1 MVQPRLSNPE
11 EPGGSAILYGYAR
24 VSTQEQE
31 THAQI
36 DALEQAGVDQ
46 VFQEKRSGSD
56 NRRPILESLLDTLQP
71 GDVLVVYKLDRIAR
85 SLKHLLQILER
96 VHDVGAEFRSLTEV
110 IDTRSPA
117 GRMMMQI
124 IGAFAE
130 FERELIRERTRV
142 GMRAAMDRGTKVG
155 RPRAMTADEEA
166 ECVLL
171 WRGRGYTKSD
181 LARRYGC
188 HLSSVKRAIQ
198 RDELERERTEQGRQ
212 IRLLA

>member
-1 MVQPRLSNPE
+1 M
-11 EPGGSAILYGYAR
+11 
-24 VSTQEQE
+24 STQEQE

-36 DALEQAGVDQ
+36 DALKQAGVERI
-46 VFQEKRSGSD
+46 FEEKRSGGD
-56 NRRPILESLLDTLQP
+56 TRRPVLGTLLDTLHP

-96 VHDVGAEFRSLTEV
+96 VHDAGAEFRSLTEI
-110 IDTRSPA
+110 IDTSSPA

-155 RPRAMTADEEA
+155 RPRAMASDEES
-166 ECVLL
+166 ECIEL
-171 WRGRGYTKSD
+171 WSTGQFTKTE

-188 HLSSVKRAIQ
+188 HMSSVKRAI
-198 RDELERERTEQGRQ
+198 RRNEAEREQAMRDRQ
-212 IRLLA
+212 IPLLI